1 MSHGRSATLAVVVAL
16 LAACSPPA
24 TAPSTTAVPTTAGSA
39 PTTTAPAPSGLVAEP
54 VRHPAQHHSIYFV
67 MPDRF
72 ANGDPTNDTGGIEGD
87 PLEHGFLPEDKG
99 YFQGGDLIGLAD
111 RLDYLSELGMSA
123 LWLTPPFAN
132 RAVQGLGDIG
142 NSSAGYHG
150 YWQIDWSRIDPHLGT
165 EEDMQRLLARA
176 RDLGVDVF
184 FDVVVNHTGDV
195 ITYSEGSFAYR
206 SKNAAPYL
214 DAAGMPF
221 DDAEFAGSEDFPEL
235 DPAVSFPYT
244 PTFRSP
250 EDAAIKSPDW
260 LNNPIYYHN
269 RGDST
274 FVDESAYYG
283 DFFGL
288 DDLFTEHPDV
298 VDGLIDLYTD
308 VIGRYDIAGFRIDTV
323 KHVNDEFWTQW
334 TPAVLTAAADAGRPD
349 FFVFGEV
356 FTTDPIFNSHYTT
369 NLGLPSILDFI
380 VNQGL
385 EQYVARGLPA
395 DTLSQAFDQDD
406 WFTDVDS
413 NASMLVK
420 FFGNH
425 DMGRMGRLI
434 AVANPGARPAV
445 HIEKMLLGFDLLFLT
460 RGIPVVYYGDEQG
473 FVGIGGDRSARQTM
487 FPATATEY
495 VGQETIGS
503 DATVSD
509 DNFDPEHPFYRRIAT
524 LNALRR
530 DHPGLVTGAQI
541 VGPPQGPIFSFS
553 RIDRDERIEYLVVAN
568 NGPIAVDG
576 TVVALSRDTEFVAIL
591 GSEKVV
597 RSDGDA
603 TVTISVPARSAVVL
617 QAATAL
623 AIPDTAATVTLT
635 RPNAGQE
642 IPTPRYRIEA
652 SVSDSRYAEVTF
664 SISVDGAAPIV
675 LGVDDAPPY
684 RIYWNNHDIP
694 TGAEVEIT
702 ATVTDGSGRTSA
714 TTLPVTLADRG

>member
-1 MSHGRSATLAVVVAL
+1 VSET
-16 LAACSPPA
+16 
-24 TAPSTTAVPTTAGSA
+24 
-39 PTTTAPAPSGLVAEP
+39 
-54 VRHPAQHHSIYFV
+54 IYFV

-72 ANGDPTNDTGGIEGD
+72 EDGDPTNDRAGVAVDD
-87 PLEHGFLPEDKG
+87 PLVHGYLPTDKG
-99 YFQGGDLIGLAD
+99 YYHGGDIAGLTS
-111 RLDYLSELGMSA
+111 RLDYLDGLGVTA
-123 LWLTPPFAN
+123 IWLTPMFTN
-132 RAVQGLGDIG
+132 NWVQGDGTIAG
-142 NSSAGYHG
+142 SSAAYHG
-150 YWQIDWSRIDPHLGT
+150 YWQIDYGQIDPHFGT
-165 EEDMQRLLARA
+165 NAEMQALVAAAHTR
-176 RDLGVDVF
+176 GINVY
-184 FDVVVNHTGDV
+184 FDIVANHTGD
-195 ITYSEGSFAYR
+195 IIDFAGASTPYISKADQPYR
-206 SKNAAPYL
+206 DSSGVA
-214 DAAGMPF
+214 F
-221 DDAEFAGSEDFPEL
+221 DDRDYVGTGTFPDL
-235 DPAVSFPYT
+235 DPAVSFPYAPILSDPGDDT
-244 PTFRSP
+244 AKFP
-250 EDAAIKSPDW
+250 AW
-260 LNNPIYYHN
+260 LNDPIYYHN

-274 FVDESAYYG
+274 FTGENSLYG

-288 DDLFTEHPDV
+288 DDLFTEHPV
-298 VDGLIDLYTD
+298 VQDGLIDIFKGMISD
-308 VIGRYDIAGFRIDTV
+308 FDIDGFRLDTV

-349 FFVFGEV
+349 FFMFGEV

-369 NLGLPSILDFI
+369 NLGLPSILDFV
-380 VNQGL
+380 VNEGL

-395 DTLSQAFDQDD
+395 DTLAQAFDQDD

-434 AVANPGARPAV
+434 AAANPGARPAV
-445 HIEKMLLGFDLLFLT
+445 LIEKMLLGFDLLFLT
-460 RGIPVVYYGDEQG
+460 RGIPAVYYGDEQG

-487 FPATATEY
+487 FPATAAEY
-495 VGQETIGS
+495 VDQATIGS

-509 DNFDPEHPFYRRIAT
+509 DNFDAEHPFYRRIAT

-530 DHPGLVTGAQI
+530 DHPGLVSGAQI

-568 NGPIAVDG
+568 NGPIAIDAS
-576 TVVALSRDTEFVAIL
+576 VVALSRDTEFVSIL
-591 GSEKVV
+591 GSEQVI
-597 RSDGDA
+597 RSDREGR
-603 TVTISVPARSAVVL
+603 VTISVPARSAVVL

-623 AIPDTAATVTLT
+623 AIPDSAATVVLT

-652 SVSDSRYAEVTF
+652 AVSDGRYAEVTF
-664 SISVDGAAPIV
+664 SISVDGAAPVV

-684 RIYWNNHDIP
+684 RIYWNNHAIP
-694 TGAEVEIT
+694 TGAGVEIT